1 LLFVQ
6 ASCTWILGASLSSN
20 FEKTNK
26 LPDRKYLIVL
36 HTKTLVSEIV
46 RINKEKDVSFFSNLF
61 FVIKE
66 AAEKKM
72 PETCPSAPCH
82 HTVDISGD
90 NFIIL

>member
-1 LLFVQ
+1 MFL
-6 ASCTWILGASLSSN
+6 
-20 FEKTNK
+20 
-26 LPDRKYLIVL
+26 
-36 HTKTLVSEIV
+36 
-46 RINKEKDVSFFSNLF
+46 FFSNLF

-90 NFIIL
+90 NYIIL